1 MLVVL
6 YTASLFVSLSQGAG
20 PGGGFFPFAIWNK
33 IRYGFNWVLAVAHGV
48 VFLTFL
54 NKSALA
60 QRVGEETALQASAD
74 LPGIRSTRREC
85 PS

>member
-6 YTASLFVSLSQGAG
+6 YTSLPGGA
-20 PGGGFFPFAIWNK
+20 GGFFPFAIWNK
-33 IRYGFNWVLAVAHGV
+33 IRYGFNWVLIGGCTWRGL
-48 VFLTFL
+48 LTFL

>member
-6 YTASLFVSLSQGAG
+6 YTRLSPEGAERG
-20 PGGGFFPFAIWNK
+20 LVLPLRWNK